1 MKNREIKDQRP
12 AKFSTHIED
21 SNHRK
26 KCTTGFTCIRIDKF
40 DKLLAGFTGTF
51 HSVTVFWCEIALMCV
66 FLVSFY
72 LDILE
77 NSED

>member
-1 MKNREIKDQRP
+1 MYNWLYM
-12 AKFSTHIED
+12 H
-21 SNHRK
+21 
-26 KCTTGFTCIRIDKF
+26 TCRQIRQVISWFYRYVPFRDC
-40 DKLLAGFTGTF
+40 
-51 HSVTVFWCEIALMCV
+51 VFWCEIALMCV